1 MNQLFAM
8 RVFRCLV
15 EANGFSAAAERLDI
29 THSTVSRQLQQ
40 LEAQLGARL
49 LNRTSRQL
57 SLTDAGQR
65 YYAACVDILQRID
78 AAAEAVE
85 GGQERPS
92 GLLRV
97 SAPLVIGTLELPYW
111 LPAFQQRYPDI
122 QLELSCSDT
131 LVDLVADG
139 FDVALRICTPLAD
152 TSLVARLLAVSPMV
166 LVAAPGYL
174 HRMGLPRVAEDLSEH
189 RLLAYGR
196 DTLWEVQEL
205 SGQSTQVESG
215 HAFRSDTITA
225 LHAATVAGLGVAAFT
240 QATVQADLLAGRL
253 VRVLP
258 GMTLG
263 ERNYYA
269 LYPHARHL
277 PARVRAFVDFMLEHY
292 RVAGAA

>member
-131 LVDLVADG
+131 LVDLVADR

-196 DTLWEVQEL
+196 DTLWEVQEP
-205 SGQSTQVESG
+205 SGQSAQIEPG
-215 HAFRSDTITA
+215 HAFRSGTITA

-240 QATVQADLLAGRL
+240 QATVQADLLSGRL